1 MGSHCTP
8 LHTNMSRYP
17 SAYGHTPSYKSVGGL
32 SSSSSSSSYPSALGA
47 SSSSSLSRDMDREL
61 GAMKREI
68 NKDFGVLSSVSSLG
82 QDPLLKHSSRGGV
95 ESSSSYQSKS
105 YSSSSSV
112 GGGQG
117 LPHHSSQTQ
126 SPGAPGLGQGTSPT
140 PPTATPPLPLTPTG
154 PTGTTSRPSHTTSEH
169 PQL

>member
-47 SSSSSLSRDMDREL
+47 SSSSSLSRDMDREM

-117 LPHHSSQTQ
+117 LPHHSSQSDSVSRSTR
-126 SPGAPGLGQGTSPT
+126 
-140 PPTATPPLPLTPTG
+140 TG
-154 PTGTTSRPSHTTSEH
+154 PGNIPHTPYSHTSSSFDSDR
-169 PQL
+169 PYRNNVSSFSYNI